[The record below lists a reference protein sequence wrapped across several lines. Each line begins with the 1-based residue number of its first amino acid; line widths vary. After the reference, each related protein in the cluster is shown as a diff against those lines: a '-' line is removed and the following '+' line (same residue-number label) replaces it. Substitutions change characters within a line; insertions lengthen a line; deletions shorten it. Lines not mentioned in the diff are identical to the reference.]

1 MAKPAPIR
9 LAGMM
14 AATATFAVLATEASA
29 QATPACDPALG
40 EACFSRQTQSGD
52 VTGQVDLNLTVDQ
65 LTVSTSAQGN
75 ALAGGVTDASA
86 GLVSRQTMTGSARA
100 GSTAALNGEAD
111 GQVSVTTQARG
122 NYLGVTTDGATF
134 AVDAA
139 QSATGDQVRAQSVV
153 RAPTGRMLQGG
164 FANSVAA
171 ANTAAL
177 GGPSSSLTGV
187 IDQQAQTTV
196 FSETVAD
203 IQYIPAPA
211 VFAAQ
216 STANVVQTN
225 ATGASHQDLAV
236 RQSNAP
242 STVEAR
248 TDVYVDNAW
257 DLTASAN
264 AGANQAIMTN
274 AGGSMLV
281 NVDQANA
288 GRVRADARVQTN
300 LQGQTVLAARSVAN
314 ETVAGNND
322 IYLKLDNTQLNT
334 GGVEADATYIG
345 VNGYDAY
352 VGADAVGNA
361 VTGYACSQ
369 CGGDVNI
376 NNNQTNSGNVTATT
390 NATVGAGRTAVVGA
404 NAVGNTASFYISRP
418 GG

>member
-1 MAKPAPIR
+1 
-9 LAGMM
+9 MM

-111 GQVSVTTQARG
+111 GQISVTTQAGG

-225 ATGASHQDLAV
+225 TTGASHQDLAV

-390 NATVGAGRTAVVGA
+390 NATVGAGRAAVVGA

>member
-14 AATATFAVLATEASA
+14 AATATFAVLATEANA
-29 QATPACDPALG
+29 QQTPACNPALG

-86 GLVSRQTMTGSARA
+86 GLVSLQTMTGSARA
-100 GSTAALNGEAD
+100 GSTVTLNGEAD
-111 GQVSVTTQARG
+111 GQVSMTTQARG

-139 QSATGDQVRAQSVV
+139 QSTTGDQVRAQSVV
-153 RAPTGRMLQGG
+153 RAPGGRMLQGG

-171 ANTAAL
+171 ANTVAM

-203 IQYIPAPA
+203 VQYIPAPA

-216 STANVVQTN
+216 STANVVHTN
-225 ATGASHQDLAV
+225 TTGASHQDLAV

-242 STVEAR
+242 STIEAR

-281 NVDQANA
+281 DVDQSNA
-288 GRVRADARVQTN
+288 GRVRSDARVQTN
-300 LQGQTVLAARSVAN
+300 LQGQTILAARSVAN

-334 GGVEADATYIG
+334 GGVEANATYVG

-352 VGADAVGNA
+352 VGSDAVGNA

-369 CGGDVNI
+369 CGGDVNV
-376 NNNQTNSGNVTATT
+376 NNTQTNSGNVTATT
-390 NATVGAGRTAVVGA
+390 NATVSSGRTAVVGA
-404 NAVGNTASFYISRP
+404 NAVGNSASFYISRP

>member
-1 MAKPAPIR
+1 MARHAPIR

-29 QATPACDPALG
+29 QATPACDPTLG

-111 GQVSVTTQARG
+111 GRVGVTTQARG

-225 ATGASHQDLAV
+225 TTGASHQDLAV

-334 GGVEADATYIG
+334 GGVEADATYVG

-376 NNNQTNSGNVTATT
+376 ANNQTNSGNVTATT

-404 NAVGNTASFYISRP
+404 NAVGNTATFYISRP

>member
-1 MAKPAPIR
+1 
-9 LAGMM
+9 MM
-14 AATATFAVLATEASA
+14 AAMATFAVLATEASA
-29 QATPACDPALG
+29 QAAPACDPALG

-86 GLVSRQTMTGSARA
+86 GLASRQTMTGSARA
-100 GSTAALNGEAD
+100 GSTAALTGEAD
-111 GQVSVTTQARG
+111 GQVGVTTQARG

-225 ATGASHQDLAV
+225 TTGASHQDLAV

-369 CGGDVNI
+369 CSGDVNI
-376 NNNQTNSGNVTATT
+376 THNQTNSGNVTATT